1 MQNDRQIQGVK
12 VTAKKRKKTN
22 LETDFGILVLTY
34 ILVIIGLAMIYSS
47 SSIQAQ
53 FDAAAKND
61 SMYFLTTQLKYVLL
75 GTIGLFVTHHFIDYR
90 LYKKFYRQIY
100 LLNILLLFLTKFSPL
115 GRSSNNA
122 QRWIYMGIRFQT
134 SEFSKLATV
143 IVVAALITRYRRRM
157 KDISSIIVPLGL
169 SAVTFFLIYLQPSFS
184 AGLIVMITTVA
195 MLFIGGMSIS
205 HTLGLLVF
213 GSLGAFIM
221 AKSASYRVDR
231 LESYLD
237 PFKDMSGDG
246 YQIANS
252 ILAIASGNI
261 SGVGYGKS
269 IQKYFYIPEPQN
281 DFIFAIIAEEFGL
294 LGSLMLIA
302 LFLVL
307 IYRIFSLFM
316 SVEDI
321 FAKMM
326 VSGIGVLIGL
336 QMFMNIAVASGL
348 IPNTGV
354 GLPFISYGGTSIIIF
369 LTMIGILLNISKHR
383 KAVKKV
389 R

>member
-1 MQNDRQIQGVK
+1 MQNDRPIQGVK

-22 LETDFGILVLTY
+22 LGTDFGILVLTY

-205 HTLGLLVF
+205 HTLGLFVF

-316 SVEDI
+316 SVEDV

-326 VSGIGVLIGL
+326 VAGIGVLIGL

>member
-326 VSGIGVLIGL
+326 VAGIGVLIGL